1 MRFSQAL
8 IAVVVGAATAA
19 LTVPAA
25 AQTPP
30 AAGQPAPTGS
40 KAPTATKAPAPA
52 PAPARAPAA
61 KAPAP
66 APAPAPAARAPAA
79 PAATKAP
86 ADTRP
91 GHRAVKGHRGL
102 RRPVVVDAPIKPRVT
117 GPPGS
122 FEALLGAAEDIGDLA
137 RTLEPFTELCNEDRD
152 MTRRQC
158 EVVRAY
164 LRNVLQRRTFRSDV
178 ETGALMVGPYV
189 QKQGG
194 RTVTL
199 RGCVACSQP
208 VAGDRRHLVTVRP
221 PAKVTAEELK
231 GLDVT
236 TLKVPHPSA
245 HVGEL
250 WERDVGS
257 KLRAEFIGK
266 LGPVWT
272 QRTGKGKVPRKG
284 AAPAKGGWDDGS
296 GEIRGL
302 AMNLLGYRVYN
313 RCTGDVLVSSP
324 KAAFK
329 VPVPANQPD
338 CPKPEVKVAASQPGV
353 RQPDPSWPY
362 VLSVGEIRRSMD
374 AVRGQVRA
382 CYLQFQIPG
391 TAELEIDIGGLD
403 GNVLGVKILGK
414 FEDTPTGDCVTS
426 ALGAARFQN
435 FRATAMKVPY
445 NFYLQ

>member
-1 MRFSQAL
+1 MRGPQAL
-8 IAVVVGAATAA
+8 IAVLVGVALAAPATQTAA
-19 LTVPAA
+19 QP
-25 AQTPP
+25 TPP
-30 AAGQPAPTGS
+30 AAKASPPATTTP
-40 KAPTATKAPAPA
+40 PATKA
-52 PAPARAPAA
+52 APAA
-61 KAPAP
+61 KAPAA
-66 APAPAPAARAPAA
+66 APAAKAPAARAANAPSATPSARRPAA
-79 PAATKAP
+79 
-86 ADTRP
+86 ADHRP
-91 GHRAVKGHRGL
+91 GSRAVKGPRGP
-102 RRPVVVDAPIKPRVT
+102 RRPVVIDAPVRPRGPV

-122 FEALLGAAEDIGDLA
+122 FEALVSTAEDIGDLA

-158 EVVRAY
+158 EVVRTY
-164 LRNVLQRRTFRSDV
+164 LRGVLQRRVFRSDV
-178 ETGALMVGPYV
+178 EPGALVVGPYV

-194 RTVTL
+194 RTLTL
-199 RGCVACSQP
+199 RGCVACSKP
-208 VAGDRRHLVTVRP
+208 VPGDRKHLVTVRP

-231 GLDVT
+231 GLDIT
-236 TLKVPHPSA
+236 SLKVPHPSS
-245 HVGEL
+245 HVGEI
-250 WERDVGS
+250 WQRDVGS
-257 KLRAEFIGK
+257 KLRAEFVHK
-266 LGPVWT
+266 LGPAWT
-272 QRTGKGKVPRKG
+272 QKTGKGKVRKG
-284 AAPAKGGWDDGS
+284 APGKGGWDDGS

-302 AMNLLGYRVYN
+302 TMNLLGYRVYN
-313 RCTGDVLVSSP
+313 RCTGEVLLSSP

-338 CPKPEVKVAASQPGV
+338 CPRPEVKVAASQPGV
-353 RQPDPSWPY
+353 RQPEPHWPY

-414 FEDTPTGDCVTS
+414 FEDTPTGDCVIS
-426 ALGAARFQN
+426 ALGAARFPN

>member
-1 MRFSQAL
+1 MRRPQAL
-8 IAVVVGAATAA
+8 VVVLVGVALGAPVA
-19 LTVPAA
+19 PAA
-25 AQTPP
+25 AQPTPPP
-30 AAGQPAPTGS
+30 AARSTAAPV
-40 KAPTATKAPAPA
+40 
-52 PAPARAPAA
+52 ARG
-61 KAPAP
+61 
-66 APAPAPAARAPAA
+66 PAPAAAARPSTARPAA
-79 PAATKAP
+79 P
-86 ADTRP
+86 DRP
-91 GHRAVKGHRGL
+91 GKRPALKGASGL
-102 RRPVVVDAPIKPRVT
+102 RRPIVVDAPVRPRGPV

-122 FEALLGAAEDIGDLA
+122 FEALLGTSEDIGDLA

-158 EVVRAY
+158 EVVRGY
-164 LRNVLQRRTFRSDV
+164 LRGVLQRRVFRSEV
-178 ETGALMVGPYV
+178 EPGALVVGPYV

-199 RGCVACSQP
+199 RGCVACRKA

-221 PAKVTAEELK
+221 PAKVTPVELK
-231 GLDVT
+231 GLEVT
-236 TLKVPHPSA
+236 AMKVAHPSA

-250 WERDVGS
+250 WQRDVGS
-257 KLRAEFIGK
+257 KLRAEFVHK
-266 LGPVWT
+266 LGPVWK
-272 QRTGKGKVPRKG
+272 QRSPGGKARKAG
-284 AAPAKGGWDDGS
+284 PSPGRPGWDDGS

-313 RCTGDVLVSSP
+313 RCTGEVLMSSP

-329 VPVPANQPD
+329 VPVAAMQPD

-353 RQPDPSWPY
+353 RQPDPTWPY

-403 GNVLGVKILGK
+403 GNVLGVKVVGK
-414 FEDTPTGDCVTS
+414 FEETPTGDCVIS
-426 ALGAARFQN
+426 ALGAARFPN

>member
-1 MRFSQAL
+1 MRFPQAL
-8 IAVVVGAATAA
+8 IAVVLGVAMAA
-19 LTVPAA
+19 LATPAA
-25 AQTPP
+25 AQTPPP
-30 AAGQPAPTGS
+30 AAGQPAPAAS
-40 KAPTATKAPAPA
+40 KAPPPTATKAPAPT
-52 PAPARAPAA
+52 PAPAA
-61 KAPAP
+61 KAPA
-66 APAPAPAARAPAA
+66 AAPAA
-79 PAATKAP
+79 PAAP
-86 ADTRP
+86 AAKTPAARP
-91 GHRAVKGHRGL
+91 AATPDRRPAQRAVKGHRGL
-102 RRPVVVDAPIKPRVT
+102 RRPVVVDAPVRPRVT

-122 FEALLGAAEDIGDLA
+122 FEALLGSAEDIGDLA

-178 ETGALMVGPYV
+178 EPGALVVGPYV

-194 RTVTL
+194 RMLTL
-199 RGCVACSQP
+199 RGCVACSHP

-236 TLKVPHPSA
+236 ALKVPHPSA

-250 WERDVGS
+250 WEREVGS
-257 KLRAEFIGK
+257 KLRAEFVGK

-272 QRTGKGKVPRKG
+272 QKTGKGKVPRKG
-284 AAPAKGGWDDGS
+284 APASKGGWDDGS

-302 AMNLLGYRVYN
+302 ALNLLGYRVYN
-313 RCTGDVLVSSP
+313 RCTGDVLVASP

-353 RQPDPSWPY
+353 RQPDPIWPY

-414 FEDTPTGDCVTS
+414 FEDTPTGDCVVS
-426 ALGAARFQN
+426 ALGAARFPN
-435 FRATAMKVPY
+435 FRATSMKVPY

>member
-1 MRFSQAL
+1 
-8 IAVVVGAATAA
+8 
-19 LTVPAA
+19 
-25 AQTPP
+25 
-30 AAGQPAPTGS
+30 
-40 KAPTATKAPAPA
+40 
-52 PAPARAPAA
+52 
-61 KAPAP
+61 
-66 APAPAPAARAPAA
+66 
-79 PAATKAP
+79 
-86 ADTRP
+86 
-91 GHRAVKGHRGL
+91 
-102 RRPVVVDAPIKPRVT
+102 
-117 GPPGS
+117 
-122 FEALLGAAEDIGDLA
+122 EALLGSAEDIGDLA

-164 LRNVLQRRTFRSDV
+164 LRGVLQRRVFRADV
-178 ETGALMVGPYV
+178 EPGALVVGPYA

-194 RTVTL
+194 RALTL
-199 RGCVACSQP
+199 RGCVACRQP
-208 VAGDRRHLVTVRP
+208 VAGDRRHLVTVRV
-221 PAKVTAEELK
+221 PAKVTPDELK

-257 KLRAEFIGK
+257 KLRAEFVHK

-272 QRTGKGKVPRKG
+272 QKTGKGKTRRPG
-284 AAPAKGGWDDGS
+284 AAPGKAGWPKGWDDGS

-302 AMNLLGYRVYN
+302 TMNLLGYRVYN
-313 RCTGDVLVSSP
+313 RCTGDVLMASP

-353 RQPDPSWPY
+353 RQADPTWPY

-391 TAELEIDIGGLD
+391 TAELEIDIGGMD
-403 GNVLGVKILGK
+403 GNVLGVRIVGK
-414 FEDTPTGDCVTS
+414 FDDTPTGDCVVS
-426 ALGAARFQN
+426 ALGAARFPN
-435 FRATAMKVPY
+435 FRATSMKVPY

>member
-1 MRFSQAL
+1 
-8 IAVVVGAATAA
+8 
-19 LTVPAA
+19 
-25 AQTPP
+25 
-30 AAGQPAPTGS
+30 
-40 KAPTATKAPAPA
+40 
-52 PAPARAPAA
+52 
-61 KAPAP
+61 
-66 APAPAPAARAPAA
+66 
-79 PAATKAP
+79 
-86 ADTRP
+86 
-91 GHRAVKGHRGL
+91 
-102 RRPVVVDAPIKPRVT
+102 VVDAPVRPRVT

-122 FEALLGAAEDIGDLA
+122 FEALLGTAEDIGDLA
-137 RTLEPFTELCNEDRD
+137 RTLEPFTELCNEQLD

-164 LRNVLQRRTFRSDV
+164 LRTVLHRRTFRSEV
-178 ETGALMVGPYV
+178 EPGALVVGPYV

-199 RGCVACSQP
+199 RGCVACQKAVP
-208 VAGDRRHLVTVRP
+208 GDRRHLVTVRP
-221 PAKVTAEELK
+221 PAKLAGQELK
-231 GLDVT
+231 GLDVST
-236 TLKVPHPSA
+236 TKVAHPSA

-250 WERDVGS
+250 WQRDVGS
-257 KLRAEFIGK
+257 KLRAEFVHR

-272 QRTGKGKVPRKG
+272 QRTAKGKGRKAGAVPV
-284 AAPAKGGWDDGS
+284 KGGWDDGS

-302 AMNLLGYRVYN
+302 SMGLLGYRVYN
-313 RCTGDVLVSSP
+313 RCTGEVLMASP

-329 VPVPANQPD
+329 VPVAANQPD

-403 GNVLGVKILGK
+403 GNVLGVKIVGK
-414 FEDTPTGDCVTS
+414 FEDTPTGDCVIS
-426 ALGAARFQN
+426 ALGAARFPN
-435 FRATAMKVPY
+435 FRATSMKVPY